1 MKIEVRGRNVEV
13 TEELREQVI
22 KRFRRVG
29 KQVSDL
35 ATLEVELRQ
44 EKNPAIADRYV
55 AEATLHLK
63 KATVRA
69 REAEPEMIHAIH
81 HVAEDVRRQVKRLR
95 DKRRGREKRA
105 RRILSR
111 MRGRTA

>member
-1 MKIEVRGRNVEV
+1 VKIEVRGRNVEV

-35 ATLEVELRQ
+35 ATLEVELSR
-44 EKNPAIADRYV
+44 ERNPAIAERYV
-55 AEATLHLK
+55 AEAILYLK
-63 KATVRA
+63 KATLRA
-69 REAEPEMIHAIH
+69 REAEPEMVHAIH
-81 HVAEDVRRQVKRLR
+81 HVAEDVGRQVTRLR

-105 RRILSR
+105 RRIVAR
-111 MRGRTA
+111 MRRRTA

>member
-29 KQVSDL
+29 RQVSDL

-105 RRILSR
+105 RRILAR